1 MGCQKGV
8 SFGRNKK
15 TTRQTAGYPLLPVPA
30 TDRLIAAGVETG
42 ASVAGRKRGGVREGQ
57 RVSMGEGLSGEAI
70 PFASGETVVK
80 LSEYEVTG
88 SHWRWLDVT
97 TMESLR

>member
-1 MGCQKGV
+1 
-8 SFGRNKK
+8 
-15 TTRQTAGYPLLPVPA
+15 
-30 TDRLIAAGVETG
+30 
-42 ASVAGRKRGGVREGQ
+42 
-57 RVSMGEGLSGEAI
+57 MGEGLSGEAI